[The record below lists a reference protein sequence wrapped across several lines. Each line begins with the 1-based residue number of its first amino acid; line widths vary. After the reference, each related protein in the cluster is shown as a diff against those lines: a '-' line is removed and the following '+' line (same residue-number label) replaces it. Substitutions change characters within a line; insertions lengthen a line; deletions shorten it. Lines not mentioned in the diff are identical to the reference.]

1 MKKVK
6 VWLAAALTVLLSLFC
21 LAGCGKTGVYKV
33 TAYKTKILGVTSTV
47 ELESS
52 ESFIELKSDDT
63 AKMSL
68 DIPVI
73 NVALEG
79 EGTWKE
85 GEEKNSYVITISNK
99 DYNATIE
106 DGVMTIDLK
115 VASVVLEKE

>member
-6 VWLAAALTVLLSLFC
+6 VWLAAALTVILSLFC

-33 TAYKTKILGVTSTV
+33 TAYKTTVLGVTSTIEV
-47 ELESS
+47 EDS
-52 ESFIELKSDDT
+52 ESFVELKNDDT
-63 AKMSL
+63 AKMSI
-68 DIPVI
+68 DIAKIVT
-73 NVALEG
+73 LEG

-85 GEEKNSYVITISNK
+85 GEEKNSYVITISDI

>member
-6 VWLAAALTVLLSLFC
+6 VWLAAALTVILSLFC

-47 ELESS
+47 ELEDS
-52 ESFIELKSDDT
+52 ESFVELKNDDT
-63 AKMSL
+63 AKMSI
-68 DIPVI
+68 DIAKIVT
-73 NVALEG
+73 LEG

-85 GEEKNSYVITISNK
+85 GEEKNSYVITISDI

>member
-33 TAYKTKILGVTSTV
+33 TAYKTTVLGVTSTIEV
-47 ELESS
+47 EDS
-52 ESFIELKSDDT
+52 ESFVELKNDDT
-63 AKMSL
+63 AKMSI
-68 DIPVI
+68 DIAKIVT
-73 NVALEG
+73 LEG

-85 GEEKNSYVITISNK
+85 GEEKNSYVITISDI

>member
-6 VWLAAALTVLLSLFC
+6 VWLAAALTVILSLFC

-47 ELESS
+47 EVEDS
-52 ESFIELKSDDT
+52 ESFVELKNDDT
-63 AKMSL
+63 AKMSI
-68 DIPVI
+68 DIAKIVT
-73 NVALEG
+73 LEG

-85 GEEKNSYVITISNK
+85 GEEKNSYVITISDV